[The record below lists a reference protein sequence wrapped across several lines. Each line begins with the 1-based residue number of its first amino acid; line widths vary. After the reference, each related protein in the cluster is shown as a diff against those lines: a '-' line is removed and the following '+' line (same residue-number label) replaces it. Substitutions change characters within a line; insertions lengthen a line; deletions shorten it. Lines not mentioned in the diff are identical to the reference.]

1 MRETADK
8 SPFKIGAVLNA
19 PNTLLE
25 GAIYTFTEKKN
36 DPEGSQLITLKLEN
50 GKLTQATNQNGEII
64 TTTDPT
70 KTKNYAVN
78 GIDTGFESAVENYF
92 EKNGNPTELTL
103 RHNPT
108 HGPLGDLMESGLGK
122 IADWTG
128 LENTIAMNRIVA
140 EDMFD
145 RRNIDSAT
153 NLFHS
158 QGTIIGKGAM
168 EAYADAN
175 QINQTQQFVAV
186 GPAVLEGDWISAVN
200 NLNLN
205 TDRNSK
211 EYLNFAYTHDPKDP
225 VRYLTVPSNAINQ
238 AAALFGQKDFNSPIY
253 IPNLFE
259 IPVGLWNLQNMNKHS
274 ITNSDYSKF
283 LQPSSEQSS
292 QNPSTAPP
300 R

>member
-1 MRETADK
+1 
-8 SPFKIGAVLNA
+8 
-19 PNTLLE
+19 
-25 GAIYTFTEKKN
+25 
-36 DPEGSQLITLKLEN
+36 
-50 GKLTQATNQNGEII
+50 
-64 TTTDPT
+64 
-70 KTKNYAVN
+70 
-78 GIDTGFESAVENYF
+78 
-92 EKNGNPTELTL
+92 
-103 RHNPT
+103 
-108 HGPLGDLMESGLGK
+108 
-122 IADWTG
+122 
-128 LENTIAMNRIVA
+128 
-140 EDMFD
+140 
-145 RRNIDSAT
+145 AT

-168 EAYADAN
+168 EAYADGYMKPIQLTNPITGEITTTYTN